1 MVAKGL
7 KRLFGV
13 LAAGSGY
20 CLAAAAC
27 LLMMVSC
34 KETDEWEKFKPAEFD
49 VEGIT
54 LTQHDGGFKYTGT
67 ISPEGA
73 KFVITGKGE
82 HVDFVRLSKVGVNNE
97 IIYIRGS
104 SQAKAF
110 IDGEW
115 GEIKELA
122 DKVPFIAEFNISPN
136 TTNEDRIFYFDMGE
150 VYIETDIYITQP
162 PIDN

>member
-7 KRLFGV
+7 KRLF
-13 LAAGSGY
+13 SG
-20 CLAAAAC
+20 LAAAAC

-34 KETDEWEKFKPAEFD
+34 KDTYEWQKFEPAEFD

-54 LTQHDGGFKYTGT
+54 LTQHDGGVKYTGA
-67 ISPEGA
+67 IPPEGA
-73 KFVITGKGE
+73 KFTITGKGN
-82 HVDFVRLSKVGVNNE
+82 HVNFIRLSKVGVNNE
-97 IIYIRGS
+97 IIYMRGS

-110 IDGEW
+110 IDGDW

-122 DKVPFIAEFNISPN
+122 EKAPFVAEFDITPN
-136 TTNEDRIFYFDMGE
+136 DTDEPRLFLFDMGE
-150 VYIETDIYITQP
+150 AYINTNIYLTQP